1 LPQQP
6 DACLATASDW
16 RAVCTLHPFR
26 GRTAA
31 GYRPAETICEDVM
44 AHKKKHGAPVPPGNQ
59 PPSGPTTTTGT
70 STHKGTAEVSSAQ
83 EQDPKRR
90 LGDFDG
96 KGEHS
101 MQEPGGKKDA
111 NH

>member
-1 LPQQP
+1 
-6 DACLATASDW
+6 
-16 RAVCTLHPFR
+16 
-26 GRTAA
+26 
-31 GYRPAETICEDVM
+31 M

-59 PPSGPTTTTGT
+59 SQFGPTPATGKPAK
-70 STHKGTAEVSSAQ
+70 KGAAEVSSAQ

-90 LGDFDG
+90 LGDFEG

-101 MQEPGGKKDA
+101 MQEPGGKNDA

>member
-1 LPQQP
+1 
-6 DACLATASDW
+6 
-16 RAVCTLHPFR
+16 
-26 GRTAA
+26 
-31 GYRPAETICEDVM
+31 M
-44 AHKKKHGAPVPPGNQ
+44 AHKKKHGGPVPRGNKSQ
-59 PPSGPTTTTGT
+59 AGLTDPAGKSAKK
-70 STHKGTAEVSSAQ
+70 HAAEVASAQ

-101 MQEPGGKKDA
+101 MQEPGGKNDA

>member
-1 LPQQP
+1 
-6 DACLATASDW
+6 
-16 RAVCTLHPFR
+16 
-26 GRTAA
+26 
-31 GYRPAETICEDVM
+31 M

-59 PPSGPTTTTGT
+59 SLSGPPDATGKPAKT
-70 STHKGTAEVSSAQ
+70 RAAEVSSAQ

-101 MQEPGGKKDA
+101 MQETDGKAGA

>member
-1 LPQQP
+1 MAHQKKHRGAVPLGNQ
-6 DACLATASDW
+6 SKSG
-16 RAVCTLHPFR
+16 RAHQTDN
-26 GRTAA
+26 
-31 GYRPAETICEDVM
+31 AETP
-44 AHKKKHGAPVPPGNQ
+44 HGN
-59 PPSGPTTTTGT
+59 
-70 STHKGTAEVSSAQ
+70 EVESNQ

-101 MQEPGGKKDA
+101 MQEPGSKKDA

>member
-1 LPQQP
+1 
-6 DACLATASDW
+6 
-16 RAVCTLHPFR
+16 
-26 GRTAA
+26 
-31 GYRPAETICEDVM
+31 M
-44 AHKKKHGAPVPPGNQ
+44 AHKKQHGAPVPPGNQ
-59 PPSGPTTTTGT
+59 SPVDPKTA
-70 STHKGTAEVSSAQ
+70 KGKSAKNKAAEVSSAQ